1 MMKHSTDPGRA
12 APISSPKLR
21 TPDAARHVG
30 LAPATLSKLRCIGGG
45 PTFIKLGRAVV
56 YDVAALDASIA
67 AQGERRATVDQAEQS
82 LRERP
87 PLPSLT
93 SAQVK

>member
-67 AQGERRATVDQAEQS
+67 AQGERRATVDQAEPEFA
-82 LRERP
+82 RTPAATE
-87 PLPSLT
+87 LT